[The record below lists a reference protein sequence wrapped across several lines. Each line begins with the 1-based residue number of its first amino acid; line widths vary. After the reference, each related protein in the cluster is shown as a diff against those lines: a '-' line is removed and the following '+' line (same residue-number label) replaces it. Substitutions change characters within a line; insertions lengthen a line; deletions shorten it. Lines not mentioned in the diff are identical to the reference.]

1 VKIQRGAVFNI
12 NFSPRR
18 GHEQEGLRPA
28 IVIQADIYCP
38 LSTIL
43 VIPTSTRAYKEIDFH
58 VPVTIQGIRTCALI
72 EQLTTVDK
80 SRRIKEGNYLGILT
94 IQEVEKIDDILRI
107 FVGLN
112 PDLSML

>member
-1 VKIQRGAVFNI
+1 MNPCRGFNI
-12 NFSPRR
+12 NFSPKR

-43 VIPTSTRAYKEIDFH
+43 VIPTSTHAYKEIDFH
-58 VPVTIQGIRTCALI
+58 VPVTVQGIRTYALI
-72 EQLTTVDK
+72 EQLTAVDK

-94 IQEVEKIDDILRI
+94 VQEMTMIDDMLRI
-107 FVGLN
+107 FVGLA
-112 PDLSML
+112 PELSML